1 MAADSLEV
9 LLDDRPVG
17 TITALGGDR
26 SIFAFDDA
34 YADDP
39 NRPTLSL
46 SFKGEQ
52 GGLLREHNPTQ
63 TRLLPF
69 FSNLLPEGSL
79 RAYLAKRAGV
89 KPVREYPL
97 IEALGPDLPGAIT
110 IKLAGES
117 VTGDEDDLP
126 DEDLAHRRSPEKPL
140 RFSLAGVQLKF
151 SAVQKARGGLTIP
164 ASGKGGDWIVKLPS
178 VRFHGVAANEF
189 SMMSLAREMGL
200 DIPDI
205 ELVPLDQ
212 IEGLP
217 EGIGRIEEDA
227 IATRRFDRT
236 TGGGRVHIEDFA
248 QIFGVYP
255 DDKYEKGSY
264 LHIAK
269 VLWLETGEA
278 GVREF
283 IKRLVFNALIGN
295 ADMHLKNW
303 SLVYPDGRTPQLSP
317 GYDFL
322 STTLY
327 IPDESAGLKFARTRR
342 VAELTMDELAYM
354 AAKAG
359 APEALA
365 RDAATEMVDRF
376 HEVWA
381 RERAHLP
388 ISRDLEAEVERR
400 LGVVPLAAAGRAR
413 RSRP

>member
-1 MAADSLEV
+1 MTADSLDV
-9 LLDDRPVG
+9 RLNDHKVG

-26 SIFAFDDA
+26 SIFSFDDA

-46 SFKGEQ
+46 AFKGEH

-63 TRLLPF
+63 TKLLPF

-79 RAYLAKRAGV
+79 RDYLAKRAGV
-89 KPVREYPL
+89 KAVREYPL
-97 IEALGPDLPGAIT
+97 IEVLGPDLPGAIT
-110 IKLAGES
+110 IKPAGAG
-117 VTGDEDDLP
+117 VVGDEDDLTD
-126 DEDLAHRRSPEKPL
+126 DETHRPNTEKPL

-151 SAVQKARGGLTIP
+151 SAVEKARGGLTIP

-178 VRFHGVAANEF
+178 ARFRGVAANEF

-200 DIPDI
+200 DVPAV
-205 ELVPLDQ
+205 ELVPLDK

-217 EGIGRIEEDA
+217 EGIGKLEEQEA
-227 IATRRFDRT
+227 FAVRRFDRT
-236 TGGGRVHIEDFA
+236 EDGGRIHIEDFA
-248 QIFGVYP
+248 QVFGVYP
-255 DDKYEKGSY
+255 DDKYEKGTY
-264 LHIAK
+264 RHIAK

-278 GVREF
+278 GIREF

-303 SLVYPDGRTPQLSP
+303 SLIYPDGRTPQLSP
-317 GYDFL
+317 GYDFV
-322 STTLY
+322 STTVY
-327 IPDESAGLKFARTRR
+327 IPDDSAGLRFARTKR
-342 VAELTMDELAYM
+342 VAELTLDEIAYM

-365 RDAATEMVDRF
+365 VDAATEMVDRF
-376 HEVWA
+376 REVWG

-388 ISRDLEAEVERR
+388 IAKDLEAEVES
-400 LGVVPLAAAGRAR
+400 LLNVVPLAS
-413 RSRP
+413 SR